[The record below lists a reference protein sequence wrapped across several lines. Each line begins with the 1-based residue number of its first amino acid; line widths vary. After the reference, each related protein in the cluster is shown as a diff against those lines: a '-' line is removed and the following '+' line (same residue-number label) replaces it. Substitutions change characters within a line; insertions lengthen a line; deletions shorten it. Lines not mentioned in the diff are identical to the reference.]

1 MLYKVAEHPNTT
13 HRCTYLLARGVGQLT
28 FQQKLDFNVSSSAEI
43 GSNHMV
49 MRFKF
54 DEKT

>member
-1 MLYKVAEHPNTT
+1 VLYKVAEHPNTT